1 MEEGAWLIICISDMM
16 AAGDIEPSAR
26 SSCFCCTV
34 EGKTYLW
41 GGSNRDLLEEKT
53 SLEEF
58 AASVYTFDPYL
69 ETWATL
75 TPGGSPPSGIHSG
88 ACACAG
94 HHMYTYGGWDTSA
107 GGRDGS
113 LHCLDTSTLMWTKM
127 ASTGPMK
134 KMESGMITYGKKLL
148 LLGGKGVPSGPI
160 QPGSEFVLNN
170 QHTNGRGW
178 TNELHTFNLEE
189 GEELANIMCCPHQLV

>member
-1 MEEGAWLIICISDMM
+1 MATYYLARVGAFCSD
-16 AAGDIEPSAR
+16 
-26 SSCFCCTV
+26 V
-34 EGKTYLW
+34 EGKTYFW
-41 GGSNRDLLEEKT
+41 GGQSKEVLEGKT

-94 HHMYTYGGWDTSA
+94 HHMYTYGGWNVSA
-107 GGRDGS
+107 GSHDGN
-113 LHCLDTSTLMWTKM
+113 LHCLDTRTSKWTKL

-134 KMESGMITYGKKLL
+134 KTASGMIAYGDQLL
-148 LLGGKGVPSGPI
+148 LFGGAGVPSGPT
-160 QPGSEFVLNN
+160 QPGSEFLLDDKD
-170 QHTNGRGW
+170 TDGSGW
-178 TNELHTFNLEE
+178 TNELHTFDLRE
-189 GEELANIMCCPHQLV
+189 GEQVYICALGI